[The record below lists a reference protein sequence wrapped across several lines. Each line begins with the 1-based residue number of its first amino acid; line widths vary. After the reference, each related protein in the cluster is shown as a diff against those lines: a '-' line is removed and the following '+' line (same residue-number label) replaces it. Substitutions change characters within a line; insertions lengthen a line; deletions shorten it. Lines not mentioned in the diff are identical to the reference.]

1 MVHQPP
7 GHYFGAMS
15 LLPEEK
21 ELVTRGL
28 QLYAQMVGS
37 QYGPQEMQA
46 LVPVIKGI
54 LKKLDQADAG
64 AAPTGLAP
72 AGITD
77 EWFQSVC
84 STCPKVGGP
93 TGCQDPVTAKF
104 PGKCDPILTW
114 ERNKRLSGA

>member
-1 MVHQPP
+1 
-7 GHYFGAMS
+7 MS

-21 ELVTRGL
+21 DLVARGL

-54 LKKLDQADAG
+54 IKKLDQVG
-64 AAPTGLAP
+64 ASTAPSEMAP
-72 AGITD
+72 VGISD
-77 EWFQSVC
+77 EWFQKVC
-84 STCPKVGGP
+84 GTCPKVGGP
-93 TGCQDPVTAKF
+93 TGCQDPVTVKF